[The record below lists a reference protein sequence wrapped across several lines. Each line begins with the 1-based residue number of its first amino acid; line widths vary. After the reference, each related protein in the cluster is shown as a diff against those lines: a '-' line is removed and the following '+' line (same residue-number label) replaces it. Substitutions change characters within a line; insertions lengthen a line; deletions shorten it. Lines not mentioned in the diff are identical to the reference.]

1 MGGDGTMA
9 RWHEGRH
16 HLVGGDLTHPTADGA
31 ITVGVLIYR
40 AIVEGYADYRGRAQA
55 LEQLT
60 TAQKQKHKH

>member
-1 MGGDGTMA
+1 MRGFSVKLKVEESVPLA
-9 RWHEGRH
+9 KE
-16 HLVGGDLTHPTADGA
+16 AKS
-31 ITVGVLIYR
+31 